1 MNRPK
6 RRFGL
11 PVSNVKESRLLLRCG
26 MDRETLKVRR
36 REKWPARDQIRSQGL
51 VTLLNE
57 GRKKAACRKSS
68 SDRRAPGIHRR
79 GAEAAVRRR

>member
-36 REKWPARDQIRSQGL
+36 KEKWPARDQIRSQ
-51 VTLLNE
+51 
-57 GRKKAACRKSS
+57 
-68 SDRRAPGIHRR
+68 
-79 GAEAAVRRR
+79 